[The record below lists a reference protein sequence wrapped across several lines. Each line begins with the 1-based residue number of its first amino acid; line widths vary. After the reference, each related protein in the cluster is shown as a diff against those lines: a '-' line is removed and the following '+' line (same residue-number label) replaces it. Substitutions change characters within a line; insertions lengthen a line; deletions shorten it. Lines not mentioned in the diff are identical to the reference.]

1 MGRIQLKILL
11 FICSSCVFQI
21 ARADLPLTV
30 ENLISDKGKVTIEA
44 GLTYGNNKISNAKT
58 VGYIPVQISDTS
70 FVNVPT
76 VIRNEQVQNE
86 YIIANIGAKYGVIQ
100 NLDVS
105 LRTNFLYSSNRFLDV
120 DATEKSK
127 TDSDIA
133 DISVGANYQFLQD
146 AKYPALVGFIETTV
160 FEKGEN
166 KNSNFSNWTVGFTS
180 YRSYDPMVLSLTAGY
195 KYSLEREFDHINDYK
210 PADLLFI
217 NPQFAFSANDRISL
231 IAGLNFKYLS
241 DQKFNNQIVS
251 KKRNNLDYS
260 FGFGLG
266 YGVNDQS
273 NLNLITT
280 IRQDFDNSSEVRLVY
295 NKKL

>member
-1 MGRIQLKILL
+1 MGRIQLKLLL

-21 ARADLPLTV
+21 AYADLPLTV

-160 FEKGEN
+160 FEKSEN

-195 KYSLEREFDHINDYK
+195 KYSLEREFDDINDYK

-260 FGFGLG
+260 FGLG